1 MNLKTLKSS
10 KSLIAATLFGF
21 GFLVSAHTTAASL
34 SYNLTLSNG
43 NPYIPDGTPYAQVII
58 DDEGSSGLI
67 NFTVTI
73 LDSILDDNKTSN
85 YGLQSFGFNVSG
97 AAALLTVDDVINL
110 PTGTS
115 KDWSAKANSNQNGF
129 GNFDMTVVAGERLD
143 PTLTFSTNLGLD
155 QSATDSILDYVATN
169 TDGFVFAAHI
179 SGFEDLN
186 PNPPVDGCVDLNP
199 PDEDWSPQCNILT
212 SVYVATDSLTPVP
225 VPAAVWLFGSG
236 LLGLAGIARRRNAQR
251 CKLF

>member
-1 MNLKTLKSS
+1 MDMNII
-10 KSLIAATLFGF
+10 KSLIAGTLFGF

-43 NPYIPDGTPYAQVII
+43 NPYIPDGTPYAQVTI
-58 DDEGSSGLI
+58 DDEGSNGLI

-186 PNPPVDGCVDLNP
+186 PLDPIDPIDGTGECTVDEEENYSAG
-199 PDEDWSPQCNILT
+199 CNILT
-212 SVYVATDSLTPVP
+212 SVFVATDSLTPVP

-251 CKLF
+251 CKL